1 MADLNALIAQGA
13 KFDMP
18 NPINQMA
25 QMMQMRHL
33 QDQSALAPVQLQHA
47 QQQNQMNQLLMQEKQ
62 RGFQEQ
68 NAVRTLMGRPGFT
81 LANPEHV
88 RELHYTA
95 PNIADPIYK
104 NYLANA
110 KMLGDINAQPG
121 TAAHVEAQT
130 NDLNA
135 KTLDAQLTNFNKRF
149 SPLSVNGPDDV
160 RAYTAAMYNHPVL
173 GPLAAQMRPLDEALR
188 TNLDEFAKNPKLWQA
203 AHAQLSGKD
212 IFDALKGTRQNVNL
226 GNVSQG
232 STIDAFGN
240 VVPGSQTNTAI
251 GAVPSTDAA
260 LETAAAATSRART
273 DEARLKQSEEHF
285 TRKLAEETAAGVLT
299 PDTLEFAGQLVAQGG
314 AMPSLGSG
322 KAAAKMKQQVLDRA
336 AQISTADGSSG
347 AEAAAKMLTARAGQ
361 AGATTAERV
370 LGSQGA
376 NVLLASSEAKKMIR
390 VASDYSSL
398 VDRSQYPTLNSIQ
411 NAVDKGTGGE
421 NIVALNTALNAL
433 VNSYAR
439 AINPKGVS
447 TVSDKNHAR
456 EIVNSSYSNGQL
468 NTVFKVM
475 DKEMTAALE
484 STGAARAVLRGKP
497 EPAAGATPTA
507 KPSLDEIFR

>member
-1 MADLNALIAQGA
+1 MAGEINFGIIDPKLGASFATGYNEAEDRRNELAARVQQRALGEQ
-13 KFDMP
+13 
-18 NPINQMA
+18 
-25 QMMQMRHL
+25 
-33 QDQSALAPVQLQHA
+33 QLQHA
-47 QQQNQMNQLLMQEKQ
+47 MSQNELSKYTLSTAKRSDAQQEALNARVSSPDFNPNNPAHLQDLM
-62 RGFQEQ
+62 RFGP
-68 NAVRTLMGRPGFT
+68 PGQAMLKSIMDRATSEAT
-81 LANPEHV
+81 LAKTRGEV
-88 RELHYTA
+88 
-95 PNIADPIYK
+95 
-104 NYLANA
+104 
-110 KMLGDINAQPG
+110 NAQG
-121 TAAHVEAQT
+121 LKAAKDKH
-130 NDLNA
+130 
-135 KTLDAQLTNFNKRF
+135 DAL
-149 SPLSVNGPDDV
+149 
-160 RAYTAAMYNHPVL
+160 AAAL
-173 GPLAAQMRPLDEALR
+173 GPLAAMVQAGKPVTHNDVFGAAQQLLGSNVISQNDLASIPMRSEDLPKYVMGLVASNENSRNALKMYMPEAMISGGTLI
-188 TNLDEFAKNPKLWQA
+188 NKNPMA
-203 AHAQLSGKD
+203 PGG
-212 IFDALKGTRQNVNL
+212 I
-226 GNVSQG
+226 G
-232 STIDAFGN
+232 SRIADVAP
-240 VVPGSQTNTAI
+240 VASTA
-251 GAVPSTDAA
+251 AA

-273 DEARLKQSEEHF
+273 DEARLRQSEEHF

-314 AMPSLGSG
+314 AMPTFGSG
-322 KAAAKMKQQVLDRA
+322 KTAAKMKQQVLDRA

-497 EPAAGATPTA
+497 EPAAGATPAA
-507 KPSLDEIFR
+507 KPSLGEIFR